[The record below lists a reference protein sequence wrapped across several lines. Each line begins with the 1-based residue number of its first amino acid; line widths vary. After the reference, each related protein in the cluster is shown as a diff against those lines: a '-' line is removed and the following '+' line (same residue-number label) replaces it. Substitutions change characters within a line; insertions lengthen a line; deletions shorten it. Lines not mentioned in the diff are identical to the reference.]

1 MLGREYDCIIIG
13 AGPAGLFCAAHL
25 APARVL
31 VLEKMILPGRKLLIA
46 GSGQCNITHAG
57 EVKSFT
63 GHYGDHGTFLRPA
76 LMAFPN
82 TSVRNYFEKRRVSFV
97 EKESGKVFPASLSA
111 DDILDALLD
120 ACDEAG
126 TEFLSYTPAEMVSFD
141 NGMYAV
147 TTLHGTYY
155 AKVLVLAT
163 GGKSYPQTGSTG
175 DGFTFAEA
183 LGHSVAEPH
192 PSLAPVYVSDHRLA
206 DLSGIS
212 IPGAEVSVWRDG
224 RKLFARCGDLLI
236 TRFGYSGP
244 VILDAARWMR
254 AGDQIRVAF
263 SPLKA
268 EELDG
273 LIRTACTAS
282 GTKQVQNLLDGTG
295 CPDRLIKQMV
305 KESDIPEGTTGSQL
319 TAAQRSRLVRNFT
332 AYPVDIDHVGDF
344 RVAMAT
350 AGGVVLDEI
359 NKKTCESKIVPGLFC
374 IGEVLD
380 IDGDTGGYNI
390 QACFSTAFLAA
401 QRIRQI
407 L

>member
-1 MLGREYDCIIIG
+1 MLDRQYDCIIIG
-13 AGPAGLFCAAHL
+13 AGPAGLFCAAQL
-25 APARVL
+25 APVRVL
-31 VLEKMILPGRKLLIA
+31 VLEKMVLPGRKLLIA

-57 EVKSFT
+57 DVKSFT
-63 GHYGDHGTFLRPA
+63 EHYGDHGAFLRPA

-82 TSVRNYFEKRRVSFV
+82 TSVLTYFEGRGISFV

-126 TEFLSYTPAEMVSFD
+126 TEILSYTPAEMVSFD
-141 NGMYAV
+141 DGMYAV
-147 TTLHGTYY
+147 KTLHGTYY

-163 GGKSYPQTGSTG
+163 GGKSYPQTGSMG

-212 IPGAEVSVWRDG
+212 IPGAAVSVWRG
-224 RKLFARCGDLLI
+224 GKKLFVRFGDLLI

-254 AGDQIRVAF
+254 AGDQLRIAF
-263 SPLKA
+263 SPKKA
-268 EELDG
+268 EELDV
-273 LIRTACTAS
+273 LIRAACTAS
-282 GTKQVQNLLDGTG
+282 GTKQVQNLLDDAG
-295 CPDRLIKQMV
+295 CPDRLTKQIV
-305 KESDIPEGTTGSQL
+305 KESGIPEGTVGAQL
-319 TAAQRSRLVRNFT
+319 TAAMRSRLVGNFT
-332 AYPVDIDHVGDF
+332 AYPVEIDHVGDF

-350 AGGVVLDEI
+350 AGGVMLDEI
-359 NKKTCESKIVPGLFC
+359 NKKTCESKIAPGLFC

-380 IDGDTGGYNI
+380 VDGDTGGYNL

>member
-31 VLEKMILPGRKLLIA
+31 VLEKMVLPGRKLLIA

-57 EVKSFT
+57 DVKSFIE
-63 GHYGDHGTFLRPA
+63 HYGDHGAFLRPA
-76 LMAFPN
+76 LMAFSN
-82 TSVRNYFEKRRVSFV
+82 TSVRNYFEERGVSFV
-97 EKESGKVFPASLSA
+97 ERESGKVFPASLSA
-111 DDILDALLD
+111 DDILDVLLD
-120 ACDEAG
+120 ACDKAG
-126 TEFLSYTPAEMVSFD
+126 AEILSSTPVEMVSFD
-141 NGMYAV
+141 DGMYTV
-147 TTLHGTYY
+147 KTLHGTYY

-175 DGFTFAEA
+175 DGFTFAGA

-192 PSLAPVYVSDHRLA
+192 PSLAPVYVADHRLA

-212 IPGAEVSVWRDG
+212 IPGAVVSIWRG
-224 RKLFARCGDLLI
+224 GKKLLARSGDLLI

-254 AGDQIRVAF
+254 AGDQLRVAF
-263 SPLKA
+263 SPKKA
-268 EELDG
+268 EELDV
-273 LIRTACTAS
+273 LIRTACAAS
-282 GTKQVQNLLDGTG
+282 GTKQVQNLLDSAG
-295 CPDRLIKQMV
+295 CPDRLIKQMI

-319 TAAQRSRLVRNFT
+319 TAAQRSRLVGNLT
-332 AYPVDIDHVGDF
+332 AYLVEIDHVGDF

-350 AGGVVLDEI
+350 AGGVVLDGI

-380 IDGDTGGYNI
+380 IDGDTGGYNL

>member
-1 MLGREYDCIIIG
+1 MLGREYDCIVIG

-31 VLEKMILPGRKLLIA
+31 VLEKMVLPGRKLLIA

-57 EVKSFT
+57 EVNSFT
-63 GHYGDHGTFLRPA
+63 DHYGDHGAFLRPA

-82 TSVRNYFEKRRVSFV
+82 TSVRNFFEERGVSFV
-97 EKESGKVFPASLSA
+97 EKESSKVFPASLSA

-126 TEFLSYTPAEMVSFD
+126 TEILSYTPAEMVSFN

-147 TTLHGTYY
+147 KTLHGTYY

-175 DGFTFAEA
+175 DGFMFAET
-183 LGHSVAEPH
+183 LGHSIAEPH

-212 IPGAEVSVWRDG
+212 IPGARISVWRDG
-224 RKLFARCGDLLI
+224 RKLFARFGDLLI

-254 AGDQIRVAF
+254 AGDQIRIAF
-263 SPLKA
+263 SPKKA
-268 EELDG
+268 EELDV

-282 GTKQVQNLLDGTG
+282 GTKQVKNLLDDVG

-305 KESDIPEGTTGSQL
+305 KESGIPEGTTGSQL
-319 TAAQRSRLVRNFT
+319 TAVQRSRLVRNLT
-332 AYPVDIDHVGDF
+332 AYQVDIDHVGDF
-344 RVAMAT
+344 RVAMVT
-350 AGGVVLDEI
+350 AGGVVLNEI
-359 NKKTCESKIVPGLFC
+359 NKKTCESKIAPGLFC
-374 IGEVLD
+374 VGEVLD

>member
-1 MLGREYDCIIIG
+1 
-13 AGPAGLFCAAHL
+13 
-25 APARVL
+25 
-31 VLEKMILPGRKLLIA
+31 
-46 GSGQCNITHAG
+46 
-57 EVKSFT
+57 
-63 GHYGDHGTFLRPA
+63 
-76 LMAFPN
+76 
-82 TSVRNYFEKRRVSFV
+82 
-97 EKESGKVFPASLSA
+97 
-111 DDILDALLD
+111 
-120 ACDEAG
+120 
-126 TEFLSYTPAEMVSFD
+126 
-141 NGMYAV
+141 
-147 TTLHGTYY
+147 
-155 AKVLVLAT
+155 
-163 GGKSYPQTGSTG
+163 
-175 DGFTFAEA
+175 
-183 LGHSVAEPH
+183 
-192 PSLAPVYVSDHRLA
+192 
-206 DLSGIS
+206 
-212 IPGAEVSVWRDG
+212 
-224 RKLFARCGDLLI
+224 
-236 TRFGYSGP
+236 
-244 VILDAARWMR
+244 MR

-282 GTKQVQNLLDGTG
+282 GTKQVQNLLDGMG
-295 CPDRLIKQMV
+295 CLDRLIKQMV

-350 AGGVVLDEI
+350 VGGVVLDEI

-380 IDGDTGGYNI
+380 IDRDTGGYNI